1 MNKDESQQD
10 TWQSLEEAVPADLF
24 RAEVRY
30 WAERIGVEPREIHLR
45 PMKRKWASCS
55 SRGRLTFDTDL
66 LRQPAEKRAEVI
78 VHELLHLKVPNHG
91 RLFKALLKSYLS
103 DK

>member
-1 MNKDESQQD
+1 MNDIEKQPDA
-10 TWQSLEEAVPADLF
+10 WQPLEEAVPADLF
-24 RAEVRY
+24 RAEVRA
-30 WAERIGVEPREIHLR
+30 WAARIGVEPLEIHIR

-66 LRQPAEKRAEVI
+66 LRQPACKRAEVI

-91 RLFKALLKSYLS
+91 PVFRALFKAFLQAY
-103 DK
+103 